1 MSDHYKLVL
10 SNPQGLHITYRQ
22 LLGNKASIIFFG
34 GFNSNMQGT
43 KATALYDYCKSH
55 NLGLIL
61 FDYLGHGQ
69 SDGQF
74 TDYNI
79 SDWYKNCI
87 EIITQLTPTNRPK
100 IIIGS
105 SMGAWL
111 MLLVAISHQDKVS
124 HLISLAGAPDF
135 TESLIFQKLNTQQ
148 KDELYKYGQI
158 TLSQNSNNMYSYVI
172 TRNLIE
178 DGRKH
183 LLLNQESINI
193 TCPITLIHGMNDDT
207 VPYQTSITV
216 AEKIKSDNVNLHLI
230 KSANHNLSDDTS
242 LNIIFKYIKEA
253 VEQSIQVK

>member
-1 MSDHYKLVL
+1 MSNYSKLAL
-10 SNPQGLHITYRQ
+10 SYAQGLHIAYRQ
-22 LLGNKASIIFFG
+22 LPGNTASIVFFG
-34 GFNSNMQGT
+34 GFNSNMQGS

-61 FDYLGHGQ
+61 FDYLGHGE

-79 SDWYKNCI
+79 SDWYKNCTEVI
-87 EIITQLTPTNRPK
+87 NQLIPTNKPQV
-100 IIIGS
+100 IIGS

-111 MLLVAISHQDKVS
+111 MLLVAISCQNKVL

-135 TESLIFQKLNTQQ
+135 TESLIFQKLNMEQ
-148 KDELYKYGQI
+148 KDELYKYGKI
-158 TLSQNSNNMYSYVI
+158 ILCKNNNTYSYVI

-193 TCPITLIHGMNDDT
+193 TYPITLVHGMNDDT
-207 VPYQTSITV
+207 VPYQTSIAL
-216 AEKIKSDNVNLHLI
+216 AEKIKSNNVNLHLI
-230 KSANHNLSDDTS
+230 KSANHSLSDDAS
-242 LNIIFKYIKEA
+242 LKVIFKYIKEA
-253 VEQSIQVK
+253 VDQSLQVK